1 MYYVCM
7 YVRVYVTSIL
17 YVINSAKN
25 IYYMYYFTYN
35 IYFIFRERERGKRK
49 SNLIYMTSS

>member
-7 YVRVYVTSIL
+7 YVCTCVTSIL
-17 YVINSAKN
+17 HVINSAKN
-25 IYYMYYFTYN
+25 IYNMYYFTYY